1 MYTHGRLTLVIKLK
15 IKCTYIY
22 MYTYGRLTL
31 VNKIKFKCI
40 YIHVHTWPLDF
51 G

>member
-1 MYTHGRLTLVIKLK
+1 MYTHT
-15 IKCTYIY
+15 
-22 MYTYGRLTL
+22 RLTL
-31 VNKIKFKCI
+31 VNKLKFKCIYMYTHTRLTLVNILKFKCI